1 MIEESPYKIYVDVNV
16 EFQKDGT
23 LIPRSIIWDDGIVYE
38 IQKVTDVRRAA
49 SLIAGGT
56 GIRYTVYIDGYESH
70 LYFGDNR
77 RWFVEG
83 KSGTDSSR
91 NRCSEVERRMRSAEQ
106 NQDCEAGLHGCGA
119 NMARK
124 KREEMTESA

>member
-23 LIPRSIIWDDGIVYE
+23 LIPRSIIWDDGKVYE
-38 IQKVTDVRRAA
+38 IQKVTNVRRAA
-49 SLIAGGT
+49 SLVAGAT
-56 GIRYTVYIDGYESH
+56 GIRYTIYIDGYESH

-83 KSGTDSSR
+83 K
-91 NRCSEVERRMRSAEQ
+91 
-106 NQDCEAGLHGCGA
+106 
-119 NMARK
+119 K

>member
-23 LIPRSIIWDDGIVYE
+23 LIPKSIIGDDGKVYE

-49 SLIAGGT
+49 SLVAGAT
-56 GIRYTVYIDGYESH
+56 GIRYTIYIDGYESH

-83 KSGTDSSR
+83 K
-91 NRCSEVERRMRSAEQ
+91 
-106 NQDCEAGLHGCGA
+106 
-119 NMARK
+119 K

>member
-23 LIPRSIIWDDGIVYE
+23 LIPRSIIWDDGKVYE
-38 IQKVTDVRRAA
+38 IQKVTNVRRAA
-49 SLIAGGT
+49 SLVAGAT
-56 GIRYTVYIDGYESH
+56 GLRYTIYIDGYESH

-83 KSGTDSSR
+83 K
-91 NRCSEVERRMRSAEQ
+91 
-106 NQDCEAGLHGCGA
+106 
-119 NMARK
+119 K

>member
-23 LIPRSIIWDDGIVYE
+23 LIPRSIIWDDGKVYE
-38 IQKVTDVRRAA
+38 IQKVADVRRAA
-49 SLIAGGT
+49 SLVAGAT
-56 GIRYTVYIDGYESH
+56 GIRYTIYIDGYESH

-83 KSGTDSSR
+83 K
-91 NRCSEVERRMRSAEQ
+91 
-106 NQDCEAGLHGCGA
+106 
-119 NMARK
+119 K

>member
-23 LIPRSIIWDDGIVYE
+23 LIPKSIIWNDGIVYE

-56 GIRYTVYIDGYESH
+56 GIRYTIYIDGYESH

-83 KSGTDSSR
+83 K
-91 NRCSEVERRMRSAEQ
+91 
-106 NQDCEAGLHGCGA
+106 
-119 NMARK
+119 K

>member
-23 LIPRSIIWDDGIVYE
+23 LIPKSIIWDDGKVYE
-38 IQKVTDVRRAA
+38 IQKVTNVRRAA
-49 SLIAGGT
+49 SLVAGAT
-56 GIRYTVYIDGYESH
+56 GIRYTIYIDGYESH

-83 KSGTDSSR
+83 K
-91 NRCSEVERRMRSAEQ
+91 
-106 NQDCEAGLHGCGA
+106 
-119 NMARK
+119 K

>member
-23 LIPRSIIWDDGIVYE
+23 LIPRSIIWDDGKVYE

-49 SLIAGGT
+49 SLVAGAT
-56 GIRYTVYIDGYESH
+56 GIRYTIYIDGYESH

-77 RWFVEG
+77 RWLVEG
-83 KSGTDSSR
+83 K
-91 NRCSEVERRMRSAEQ
+91 
-106 NQDCEAGLHGCGA
+106 
-119 NMARK
+119 K

>member
-23 LIPRSIIWDDGIVYE
+23 LIPRSIIWDDGKIYE
-38 IQKVTDVRRAA
+38 IQKVTEVRRAA
-49 SLIAGGT
+49 SLVAGAT
-56 GIRYTVYIDGYESH
+56 GIRYTIYIDGYESH

-83 KSGTDSSR
+83 K
-91 NRCSEVERRMRSAEQ
+91 
-106 NQDCEAGLHGCGA
+106 
-119 NMARK
+119 K

>member
-23 LIPRSIIWDDGIVYE
+23 LIPRYIIWDGGKVYE

-49 SLIAGGT
+49 SLVAGAT
-56 GIRYTVYIDGYESH
+56 GIRYTIYIDGYESH

-83 KSGTDSSR
+83 K
-91 NRCSEVERRMRSAEQ
+91 
-106 NQDCEAGLHGCGA
+106 
-119 NMARK
+119 K

>member
-23 LIPRSIIWDDGIVYE
+23 LIPRSIIWDDGKVYE

-49 SLIAGGT
+49 SLIAGAT
-56 GIRYTVYIDGYESH
+56 GIRYTIYIDGYVSH

-83 KSGTDSSR
+83 K
-91 NRCSEVERRMRSAEQ
+91 
-106 NQDCEAGLHGCGA
+106 
-119 NMARK
+119 K

>member
-23 LIPRSIIWDDGIVYE
+23 LIPKSIIWDDGKVYE

-49 SLIAGGT
+49 TLVAGAT
-56 GIRYTVYIDGYESH
+56 GIRYTIYIDGYESH

-83 KSGTDSSR
+83 K
-91 NRCSEVERRMRSAEQ
+91 
-106 NQDCEAGLHGCGA
+106 
-119 NMARK
+119 K

>member
-23 LIPRSIIWDDGIVYE
+23 LIPRSIIWDDGKVYE

-49 SLIAGGT
+49 SLIAGAT
-56 GIRYTVYIDGYESH
+56 GIRYTIYIDGYESH

-83 KSGTDSSR
+83 K
-91 NRCSEVERRMRSAEQ
+91 
-106 NQDCEAGLHGCGA
+106 
-119 NMARK
+119 K